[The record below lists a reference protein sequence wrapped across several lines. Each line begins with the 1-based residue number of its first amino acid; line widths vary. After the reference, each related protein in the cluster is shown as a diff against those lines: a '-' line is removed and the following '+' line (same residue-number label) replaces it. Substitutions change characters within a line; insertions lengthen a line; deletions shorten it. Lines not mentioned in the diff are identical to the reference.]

1 MSLNRLFEDDS
12 GFFRN
17 IMDLIAKRSFNIE
30 YVCGLVGW
38 TRIFEL
44 FSPLP
49 PKLRIFSVDYYRS
62 FEAQKMVFG
71 PALDLFM
78 IRFYM
83 WLIQSYFNV
92 LLLFVFNSY
101 CIT

>member
-12 GFFRN
+12 GFFGN

-30 YVCGLVGW
+30 YVCGLVKGW

-49 PKLRIFSVDYYRS
+49 PKLRIFSVDYYRN
-62 FEAQKMVFG
+62 FEAQKNGIWTSPRLVY
-71 PALDLFM
+71 DK
-78 IRFYM
+78 
-83 WLIQSYFNV
+83 V
-92 LLLFVFNSY
+92 LYVAYAVIF
-101 CIT
+101 